1 MNPYRYATRDRT
13 DQTTHPQTR
22 HHRDEPTKNERS
34 GRYGRTKKADDDV
47 EIDEEAAAA
56 AADDYCDENLGA
68 NEYGNDGYH
77 DDGGEDHDDEDGNE
91 NGEHRVGERSTERR
105 LT

>member
-47 EIDEEAAAA
+47 EIDEEAAA
-56 AADDYCDENLGA
+56 DDYCDENRA

-77 DDGGEDHDDEDGNE
+77 DHGGEDHDDEDGNE